1 MVNKMLKI
9 KVKGM
14 HCKSC
19 EVLLKESLEELDG
32 VEEVKVSHISG
43 IVSINLDESKVRK
56 EDIIKKI
63 EKEGYGVE

>member
-1 MVNKMLKI
+1 MVIKMLKI

-19 EVLLKESLEELDG
+19 EVLLKESLEELNG
-32 VEEVKVSHISG
+32 VKEVKVSHVSG
-43 IVSINLDESKVRK
+43 VIFINMDENKVRK
-56 EDIIKKI
+56 EDIVKKI